1 MTNLNNDCDLT
12 FVLRSL
18 DDEEHVGHTIAR
30 LAAHLRGMD
39 LRYELLV
46 VDEGSGDNTLAIAA
60 LLRKQHPEL
69 ETLHATPGRGYVV
82 GAGRARGRMVV
93 LADVRDES
101 PLSLLG
107 YALSRAER
115 GADVIS
121 VGGRLVMFRRTRAL
135 RALESLT
142 TVRRSSAPV
151 RFLRRART
159 LGLRVAELHPRH
171 DGLLAR
177 LADRLRYALAVPRV
191 FLPST
196 RL

>member
-1 MTNLNNDCDLT
+1 MTNPDHDCDLT
-12 FVLRSL
+12 FVLRSR
-18 DDEEHVGHTIAR
+18 DDEDHVGHTMAR
-30 LAAHLRGMD
+30 LATHLRGLG

-46 VDEGSGDNTLAIAA
+46 VDEGSGDNTLAILA

-82 GAGRARGRMVV
+82 GAERARGRMVV

-101 PLSLLG
+101 PLALLG

-115 GADVIS
+115 GSDVVS

-135 RALESLT
+135 RALEALT

-151 RFLRRART
+151 RFLRRARA
-159 LGLRVAELHPRH
+159 LGLRVADVHPRH
-171 DGLLAR
+171 DGLMER
-177 LADRLRYALAVPRV
+177 FTDRLRDALALPRA
-191 FLPST
+191 FLPSA
-196 RL
+196 RS